1 MGNVIMVSSGKG
13 GTGKSTFSV
22 FCAEALA
29 QLGSTALVVEL
40 DSGLRSVDV
49 ISGVYGN
56 AVYDLEDVL
65 TGRCEPE
72 KAVIQSPRNENLF
85 VMCAPYNSDVV
96 QVDKFV
102 DLCFALSQKYDYM
115 IVDTAAGLS
124 DEFYAAA
131 SVAMRAMVIA
141 TPDPVSVRDAR
152 IVADRLRDLSVQDVR
167 LVINRLSPS
176 HIKNKIIPDLDFCI
190 DHVGAQLIGVIPDS
204 PVIAVAPTCGA
215 GLPDKSIEKK
225 IFQNIAKRIGGN
237 DVPLAI
243 Y

>member
-29 QLGSTALVVEL
+29 QLGHTAIVVEL

-72 KAVIQSPRNENLF
+72 KAIVKSPRNENLF

-102 DLCFALSQKYDYM
+102 DMCFAISQKYDYM

-152 IVADRLRDLSVQDVR
+152 IVADRLRDLSIQDIR
-167 LVINRLSPS
+167 LVINRLSDS
-176 HIKNKIIPDLDFCI
+176 HIKKKIVPDLDFCI
-190 DHVGAQLIGVIPDS
+190 DHIGAQLIGVIPES
-204 PVIAVAPTCGA
+204 PVITVSSTCGA
-215 GLPDKSIEKK
+215 ALPYKSLEKK
-225 IFQNIAKRIGGN
+225 IFQNIAKRISGD
-237 DVPLAI
+237 DVPLAV

>member
-29 QLGSTALVVEL
+29 QLGYTALVVEL

-56 AVYDLEDVL
+56 AVFDLEDVL

-72 KAVIQSPRNENLF
+72 KAIVRSPRNENLC

-102 DLCFALSQKYDYM
+102 DMCFAISQKFDYM

-131 SVAMRAMVIA
+131 SVAMSAMVIA

-152 IVADRLRDLSVQDVR
+152 IVVDRLRDLSVQDIR
-167 LVINRLSPS
+167 LVINRLTPE
-176 HIKNKIIPDLDFCI
+176 HIKKKIIPDLDYCI
-190 DHVGAQLIGVIPDS
+190 DHIGARLIGVIPES
-204 PVIAVAPTCGA
+204 PNIVVSSTCGLE
-215 GLPDKSIEKK
+215 LPEKSIEKT
-225 IFQNIAKRIGGN
+225 IYQNIAKRISGN

>member
-152 IVADRLRDLSVQDVR
+152 IVADRLRDLSVKDVR

-204 PVIAVAPTCGA
+204 PVIAVASTCGA

>member
-190 DHVGAQLIGVIPDS
+190 DHVGEYSQAHRRQRC
-204 PVIAVAPTCGA
+204 AA
-215 GLPDKSIEKK
+215 GHILKGQK
-225 IFQNIAKRIGGN
+225 
-237 DVPLAI
+237 
-243 Y
+243 

>member
-13 GTGKSTFSV
+13 GTGKSTFAV
-22 FCAEALA
+22 FCAEALT
-29 QLGSTALVVEL
+29 QLGSTALVIEL

-65 TGRCEPE
+65 TGRCTPD
-72 KAVIQSPRNENLF
+72 KAVVQSPRNDNLF

-96 QVDKFV
+96 QVDRFV
-102 DLCFALSQKYDYM
+102 ELCFALSQKYDYM

-152 IVADRLRDLSVQDVR
+152 IVVDRLRDMSVQDIR
-167 LVINRLSPS
+167 LVINKLSPS
-176 HIKNKIIPDLDFCI
+176 HIKNKIVPDLDFCI
-190 DHVGAQLIGVIPDS
+190 DHIGAQLIGVIPDS
-204 PVIAVAPTCGA
+204 PVVAVSSTCGTA
-215 GLPDKSIEKK
+215 LPPKSVEHKV
-225 IFQNIAKRIGGN
+225 FQNIAKRITGN